1 MAGPGNKARMRP
13 RHQDDVRAKIQ
24 ATMICKRLMAHI
36 LGEVE
41 MSVSQV
47 NASKILLQ
55 KTLPDLA
62 SIELSGP
69 DGDPIQQRVEWHIV
83 DPKG

>member
-24 ATMICKRLMAHI
+24 ATMIIKGLVAHI
-36 LGEVE
+36 AGERE
-41 MSVSQV
+41 MSATQV
-47 NASKILLQ
+47 RAAEILLK

-62 SIELSGP
+62 SVEHSGP
-69 DGDPIQQRVEWHIV
+69 EGEAIQQRVEIHVV